1 MSSGF
6 VRTEVISSADGI
18 NHEVSEKIEN
28 EEAERLRRRH
38 EQDGQKSLY
47 DQLAEQKEK
56 MQEAYDEQTKLI
68 FAPPRGLDEEELAH
82 LQDVE
87 ERRLNSTARR
97 DAEYETEVSLF
108 ALQQQRHVAAP
119 AEPPPPA
126 LAAAPPRRADAPPP
140 PAPTIKRKKK
150 QAAGGA
156 EKGGKRAKSASDAD
170 AAEPGAAP
178 RPAGGGSAAAAAPAP
193 AASALSLLAYGS
205 DSADDD

>member
-68 FAPPRGLDEEELAH
+68 FAPPQPVGLLVLDLLAH
-82 LQDVE
+82 LVVDAV
-87 ERRLNSTARR
+87 RRRNHLGAHE
-97 DAEYETEVSLF
+97 AG
-108 ALQQQRHVAAP
+108 RH
-119 AEPPPPA
+119 
-126 LAAAPPRRADAPPP
+126 D
-140 PAPTIKRKKK
+140 
-150 QAAGGA
+150 GGRCA
-156 EKGGKRAKSASDAD
+156 C
-170 AAEPGAAP
+170 
-178 RPAGGGSAAAAAPAP
+178 
-193 AASALSLLAYGS
+193 LLARACSRPRKEG
-205 DSADDD
+205 

>member
-68 FAPPRGLDEEELAH
+68 FAPPRGLAL
-82 LQDVE
+82 
-87 ERRLNSTARR
+87 RRLRR
-97 DAEYETEVSLF
+97 RFFRRFPRPRERGEDVVDALRRRGVGRGGRRCGVGGRVRRRGRLP
-108 ALQQQRHVAAP
+108 LLRHPFRVAGP
-119 AEPPPPA
+119 
-126 LAAAPPRRADAPPP
+126 LCYVWSRRA
-140 PAPTIKRKKK
+140 
-150 QAAGGA
+150 
-156 EKGGKRAKSASDAD
+156 
-170 AAEPGAAP
+170 
-178 RPAGGGSAAAAAPAP
+178 
-193 AASALSLLAYGS
+193 
-205 DSADDD
+205 